1 MVIYKMDL
9 IINNEGTTV
18 TRENIDRK
26 LDFYASI
33 LTLLISIKKKF
44 DEDDKM
50 DISQDSDI
58 ESLMSISDDEE

>member
-1 MVIYKMDL
+1 MDL
-9 IINNEGTTV
+9 IINNEGTIV
-18 TRENIDRK
+18 TRENIDKK

-33 LTLLISIKKKF
+33 LTLLITIKKKF

>member
-1 MVIYKMDL
+1 MDL

-50 DISQDSDI
+50 DTSQDSDI
-58 ESLMSISDDEE
+58 ESLMRISDDEE

>member
-1 MVIYKMDL
+1 MDL

-50 DISQDSDI
+50 DISQDSNS
-58 ESLMSISDDEE
+58 EV

>member
-1 MVIYKMDL
+1 MDL
-9 IINNEGTTV
+9 IINNEGTIV

-33 LTLLISIKKKF
+33 LTLLITIKKKF

>member
-1 MVIYKMDL
+1 MDL

>member
-1 MVIYKMDL
+1 MDL

-50 DISQDSDI
+50 DTSEDSDI